1 MSQLTFYKYASL
13 SLLLLNV
20 AIIGFFLL
28 TKPAPPP
35 RAGGENFQDEVIEM
49 LSLNEEQVTSFRAFA
64 QEHKQKMTG
73 INEQQKKLL
82 RPYFESLANP
92 SIEVDQTDALSQFQQ
107 LEREKIEVTYQHFQ
121 DLKAILDEA
130 QLTHFERFIR
140 RYVDVILAGGQKRSP
155 PPKDRR

>member
-13 SLLLLNV
+13 SLLVLNV

-35 RAGGENFQDEVIEM
+35 RSGGRDFQAEAIKI
-49 LSLNEEQVTSFRAFA
+49 LSLNEEQVISFRAFA
-64 QEHKQKMTG
+64 QEHKQQMTG
-73 INEQQKKLL
+73 VNEQQQKLL

-92 SIEVDQTDALSQFQQ
+92 SIGIDQTDALNQFQQ

-121 DLKAILDEA
+121 DLKSILNEA
-130 QLTHFERFIR
+130 QLTHFEKFIS
-140 RYVDVILAGGQKRSP
+140 RYIDVFLASEEKRAP
-155 PPKDRR
+155 PPRGRK